1 MRVVLGVSGGIA
13 AYKAPDLVR
22 RLRERGAQVRVILT
36 DNAAR
41 FVSPLSIAAVGEFG
55 VITSQW
61 GDASS
66 GGVNHVEIARWADL
80 LLIAPATANILAKL
94 ACGIADDALSTYAI
108 AHRTRV
114 VVAPAMNTFM
124 LNHPTVRQNLEVL
137 RGRGVEVIEP
147 GAGELACGDVGEGRM
162 PDPETIASLVTSV
175 RGDLQGVRIVVT
187 AGPTREAIDPVR
199 FLSNR
204 SSGKMGYA
212 IAGAARA
219 RGAEVT
225 LVTGPVAIDPP
236 PGVTVIPVVSA
247 SEMFEATVASAGTAD
262 VVVGAAAV
270 ADYEAVDVSP
280 EKLRRNEAGEVVLRF
295 RPTRDI
301 IAAVGALTNRPFV
314 VAFAAETNDLAAS
327 AREKLQRKN
336 ADMIVAND
344 VSDPT
349 IGFDVNENSVTLIF
363 AGGGETLVDRA
374 SKRVIADRIL
384 DEVVARRARGET
396 EPALS

>member
-1 MRVVLGVSGGIA
+1 
-13 AYKAPDLVR
+13 
-22 RLRERGAQVRVILT
+22 
-36 DNAAR
+36 
-41 FVSPLSIAAVGEFG
+41 
-55 VITSQW
+55 
-61 GDASS
+61 
-66 GGVNHVEIARWADL
+66 
-80 LLIAPATANILAKL
+80 
-94 ACGIADDALSTYAI
+94 
-108 AHRTRV
+108 
-114 VVAPAMNTFM
+114 
-124 LNHPTVRQNLEVL
+124 
-137 RGRGVEVIEP
+137 
-147 GAGELACGDVGEGRM
+147 M

-363 AGGGETLVDRA
+363 AGGGETLVERA